1 MTVLQRRA
9 LELHQHNQIAVYL
22 FALRPAEIELVAG
35 ISRISRDDE
44 ERLVGYQR
52 KEVRQ
57 HVEEIR
63 AYVDHGNVLFPNA
76 LILAFDEPLRFKRS
90 RGPSTDD
97 GLALSGTLEIPLGTE
112 GTPRPAWIVD
122 GQQRALALSRA
133 QNNELAVPIAAFV
146 GADLGLQRD
155 QFLRINNARPLPRS
169 LITEL
174 LPEVD
179 TFLPRRLATRKLPS
193 AITDLLNRHPRSP
206 FKDLIRRPSSSDP
219 IRTKAVVTDTSVVE
233 MVKARIVE
241 PSGCLFP
248 YRNVATGEVDADLV
262 MKLLIDYWR
271 AVRDTFHD
279 AWGVAPSKSRLMH
292 GAGIKAM
299 GTLMDAMVPRH
310 DPRDGDLESA
320 FRGDL
325 GRIAGLCRWTSGTWD
340 AFGDLPW
347 NGIENTNR
355 AVRML
360 ANYLVRAYTRALL
373 AP

>member
-1 MTVLQRRA
+1 MRVLHRRA
-9 LELHQHNQIAVYL
+9 LELHQHSQIAVYL

-52 KEVRQ
+52 EEVRQ

-63 AYVDHGNVLFPNA
+63 AYVNQGNVLFPHA

-97 GLALSGTLEIPLGTE
+97 GLALSGTLEVPLAEE
-112 GTPRPAWIVD
+112 GAPRPAWIVD
-122 GQQRALALSRA
+122 GQQRALALSRS
-133 QNNELAVPIAAFV
+133 QNSELAVPVAAFV

-179 TFLPRRLATRKLPS
+179 TFLPRRLAARKLPS

-206 FKDLIRRPSSSDP
+206 FKDLIKRPSNNDAS
-219 IRTKAVVTDTSVVE
+219 RKAVVTDTSVVE

-248 YRNVATGEVDADLV
+248 YRNMATGEVDADVV
-262 MKLLIDYWR
+262 MKLLMAYWR
-271 AVRDTFHD
+271 AVQNTFPD
-279 AWGVAPSKSRLMH
+279 AWGLPPTRSRLMH

-310 DPRDGDLESA
+310 DPRDGQLESA
-320 FRGDL
+320 FGLDL
-325 GRIAGLCRWTSGTWD
+325 SHIAGLCRWTAGTWE
-340 AFGDLPW
+340 DLGGIPW
-347 NGIENTNR
+347 NGIENTSR

-360 ANYLVRAYTRALL
+360 SNYLVRTYTQALH
-373 AP
+373 AA